1 MKLYH
6 TGFLALPAPD
16 IRHGRANADFGQGFY
31 TSPEGDFSRRWA
43 RARRG
48 QDTVLNTYELTTDG
62 LRILTLSR
70 DEAWFGYVRRNR
82 AGQPD
87 IYKEY
92 DVITGP
98 IANDTI
104 YDTWGLLT
112 GGLLTPAQALS
123 VLTVGPAYTQT
134 VIKTDRAAAQLRFLG
149 AEVIAPA
156 QVEEYR
162 KTVKQEEQAYQ
173 NLFAQIMESWDI

>member
-6 TGFLALPAPD
+6 TGFQALPAPD
-16 IRHGRANADFGQGFY
+16 IRYGRVNADFGQGFY
-31 TSPEGDFSRRWA
+31 TSPDEDFSRRWA

-48 QDTVLNTYELTTDG
+48 QDTVLNTYELETDG

-70 DEAWFGYVRRNR
+70 DEDWFGYVRRNR
-82 AGQPD
+82 AGLPD
-87 IYKEY
+87 TYKEY

-98 IANDTI
+98 IANDTL

-123 VLTVGPAYTQT
+123 VLIVGPNYTQT
-134 VIKTDRAAAQLRFLG
+134 VIKTDRAAAQLRFIG

-156 QVEEYR
+156 QVEIYR
-162 KTVKQEEQAYQ
+162 KTVKQEEEAYQ

>member
-1 MKLYH
+1 MKLFH
-6 TGFLALPAPD
+6 TGFQALPAPD
-16 IRHGRANADFGQGFY
+16 IRYGRVNADFGQGFY
-31 TSPEGDFSRRWA
+31 TSPDEDFLRRWA

-48 QDTVLNTYELTTDG
+48 QDTVLNTYELETDG

-70 DEAWFGYVRRNR
+70 DEDWFGYVRRNR
-82 AGQPD
+82 TGQPD
-87 IYKEY
+87 TYKEY

-98 IANDTI
+98 IANDTL

-123 VLTVGPAYTQT
+123 VLTVGPSYKQT
-134 VIKTDRAAAQLRFLG
+134 VIKTDRAAAQLRFIG

-156 QVEEYR
+156 QVEIYR
-162 KTVKQEEQAYQ
+162 KTVKQEEEAYQ